1 MCISRFLSVVFVVV
15 VAKNPQHLNVFV
27 CDQHAAAAAAAWTRT
42 LSRSEEM
49 TCNEALSFHGLDYI
63 AQREE
68 DEDNF

>member
-1 MCISRFLSVVFVVV
+1 MCISRFLSVVVV

-27 CDQHAAAAAAAWTRT
+27 CDQHAAAAWTRI

>member
-1 MCISRFLSVVFVVV
+1 MCISRFFVDFLVVVV

-27 CDQHAAAAAAAWTRT
+27 CDQHAAAAAWTRT